1 MEFLDRCIVACAHG
15 IARVGMFLARMWVY
29 CVFLFVVALIFSG
42 LWALVSWLLTSGWCD
57 MSKAKRKMASDAAR
71 ASVALE
77 GFFVP
82 MDTLAEAE
90 KYINGEINIQELIS
104 HLYRQAEKK

>member
-1 MEFLDRCIVACAHG
+1 
-15 IARVGMFLARMWVY
+15 
-29 CVFLFVVALIFSG
+29 
-42 LWALVSWLLTSGWCD
+42 

-90 KYINGEINIQELIS
+90 KYINGGINIQELIS
-104 HLYRQAEKK
+104 HLYRQAAKK